1 LRALEILHRS
11 DIIACEDTRVTARL
25 RAAYNIATP
34 TTPYH
39 EHNAARALPA
49 LMERLKQGGIVA
61 LVSDAGTPLL
71 SDPGYRLVR
80 AAIDSGIPVT
90 AAPGAS
96 APLAAM
102 VLSGLPMD
110 RFFFAGFLPPRRKA
124 RRDALARLADI
135 DSSLV
140 FLESPKRLAASL
152 GDMAEILGAREG
164 AVARELTKLHEEM
177 RRGPLA
183 GLAEHYREAGAP
195 KGEVV
200 VVAGPPVEAPPK
212 AADIDDALRRAL
224 ATMSL
229 RDAATAVAAATGSP
243 RRTIY
248 ARALAMA
255 SDDDDGKED

>member
-1 LRALEILHRS
+1 MRALEILHRS

-25 RAAYNIATP
+25 RAAYHIETP

-39 EHNAARALPA
+39 EHNAERARPA

-61 LVSDAGTPLL
+61 LVSDAGTPLI

-80 AAIDSGIPVT
+80 AAIDCGIPVT

-96 APLAAM
+96 APMAAM

-110 RFFFAGFLPPRRKA
+110 RFFFAGFLPPRSKA
-124 RRDALARLADI
+124 RRDALAALAAI

-152 GDMAEILGAREG
+152 GDMAEALGARQG
-164 AVARELTKLHEEM
+164 AVARELTKLHEEV
-177 RRGPLA
+177 RRAPLA
-183 GLAEHYREAGAP
+183 ALAEHYRSAGAP

-200 VVAGPPVEAPPK
+200 VMAGPPVEAAPG

-229 RDAATAVAAATGSP
+229 RDAAAVVAAATGSP
-243 RRTIY
+243 RRTVY
-248 ARALAMA
+248 ARALAIA
-255 SDDDDGKED
+255 SENGNGKDG